1 MAADG
6 FLFSH
11 NTHDGSHFFA
21 RAHTPVL
28 YIHITYH
35 EYNDFITYLMCYID
49 ANLFI
54 LYNDVFYYYSWIIWI
69 EVPHKRGFTFL

>member
-11 NTHDGSHFFA
+11 NTHDGSPFFV
-21 RAHTPVL
+21 RAHTPKFTEKK
-28 YIHITYH
+28 IHCIWRKYPSSRYCIIYVVYDQ
-35 EYNDFITYLMCYID
+35 YNDFMTYLMCYID

-54 LYNDVFYYYSWIIWI
+54 
-69 EVPHKRGFTFL
+69 